1 MLSATAIAIGC
12 HVAAWG
18 VAALMLLVFFTYNG
32 RRPRRRD
39 TDEDDLDG

>member
-18 VAALMLLVFFTYNG
+18 VAALMLLHLQ
-32 RRPRRRD
+32 RPPAAAP
-39 TDEDDLDG
+39 